1 MRLKSM
7 RLDHVGHVYVP
18 LGPYIS
24 CTRSLDYHL
33 IWKLDKPMDSYQFK
47 IIQNMERK
55 TAHKLLVS
63 RRHSLKQEVPKHP
76 LSRLSYEYTPI

>member
-1 MRLKSM
+1 M

-33 IWKLDKPMDSYQFK
+33 IRKLDKPIDSYQFK

-55 TAHKLLVS
+55 TAHKVPFFDKYGGV
-63 RRHSLKQEVPKHP
+63 SLKQEVPKHP